1 LPVVGVVIADAASSS
16 TSKPDVVGDR
26 SVEPVGMSVTRE
38 S

>member
-1 LPVVGVVIADAASSS
+1 MWLPV
-16 TSKPDVVGDR
+16 SKPDVVGDG